1 MVNNNESFDIV
12 IVGSGLLG
20 QICALLC
27 SKFNLKT
34 LLISKNSINENALKE
49 ISFDDETARL
59 LDSIGAYS
67 KINDLIN
74 MPTYTDLM
82 TTDSTICLLY
92 TSPSPRDRQKSRM
105 PSSA

>member
-1 MVNNNESFDIV
+1 MILVNNNESFDIV

-49 ISFDDETARL
+49 ISFDEETARL
-59 LDSIGAYS
+59 LDSIGVYS

-74 MPTYTDLM
+74 MPTYTDLVR
-82 TTDSTICLLY
+82 TCLLY
-92 TSPSPRDRQKSRM
+92 TSPSPRDQ
-105 PSSA
+105 